1 MLPKNSTKKV
11 IVLSGDYSY
20 INQITTTIKSV
31 LYHDRGIKFYLINS
45 DIPQEWFRLIN
56 QHLAPLASVII
67 DKKNPAIS
75 NCART
80 RWPGAHPPNCLW
92 QDYDSRPNPR
102 QWPGPLLG

>member
-67 DKKNPAIS
+67 DKKSGNQQLRKNTLAWGTSTQLPM
-75 NCART
+75 AR
-80 RWPGAHPPNCLW
+80 L
-92 QDYDSRPNPR
+92 
-102 QWPGPLLG
+102 